1 MNSSQVKRVAQSFMS
16 NRTTQIS
23 RGSTIPYV
31 SFHIFEVLNY
41 VIKERDFSQ
50 YKKFIKESITFFFF
64 FYHQWLLLTL
74 RILK

>member
-16 NRTTQIS
+16 NQTTQIS

-31 SFHIFEVLNY
+31 SFHIFEVFNY

-50 YKKFIKESITFFFF
+50 YRKSIKESITFFFF
-64 FYHQWLLLTL
+64 DHQWLLLTL